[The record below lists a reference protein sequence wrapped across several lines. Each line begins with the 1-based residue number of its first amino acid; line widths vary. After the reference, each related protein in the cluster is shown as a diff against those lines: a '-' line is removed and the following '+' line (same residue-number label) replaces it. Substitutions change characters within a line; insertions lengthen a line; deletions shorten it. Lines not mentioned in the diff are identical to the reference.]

1 MRRDS
6 GCVWAEAST
15 CDKQRY
21 LKAPQPKLQRKTIPL
36 LLSQGVTGGLSAAT
50 GGAVANG
57 HWQWQTQCDV
67 CGPQANAA
75 LQPLQ
80 QGLQPQLM
88 WAVLVSATVMEAA
101 QGLVDELLTYSAS
114 KKLADNMQCKT
125 DAHHQ
130 AKPEDGCT
138 EPHHIVPYADRR
150 EFIREHADAARAIL
164 AEVGIDL
171 NSAANGVWVECGRHR
186 RMHNRDYYRALL
198 KVLEDATPRNRKN
211 VTDALNVVRTGIL
224 NKTFP
229 GTAF

>member
-1 MRRDS
+1 M
-6 GCVWAEAST
+6 
-15 CDKQRY
+15 
-21 LKAPQPKLQRKTIPL
+21 
-36 LLSQGVTGGLSAAT
+36 TGGLSAAT

-67 CGPQANAA
+67 CGPPANA
-75 LQPLQ
+75 PPPTLQ

-88 WAVLVSATVMEAA
+88 WTVLVSATVMDAA

>member
-1 MRRDS
+1 M
-6 GCVWAEAST
+6 
-15 CDKQRY
+15 
-21 LKAPQPKLQRKTIPL
+21 
-36 LLSQGVTGGLSAAT
+36 TGGLSAAT

-67 CGPQANAA
+67 CGPPANA
-75 LQPLQ
+75 PPPTLQ

-88 WAVLVSATVMEAA
+88 WTVLVSATVMEAA

-114 KKLADNMQCKT
+114 RQLAKNMECKT
-125 DAHHQ
+125 DAHYQ

-138 EPHHIVPYADRR
+138 EPHHIVPYADGR
-150 EFIREHADAARAIL
+150 FASAIQARAIL

-186 RMHNRDYYRALL
+186 RMHNGRYYDAVLAEFTRVTPWNRDT
-198 KVLEDATPRNRKN
+198 VI
-211 VTDALNVVRTGIL
+211 DALERIREGIL
-224 NKTFP
+224 KRTFP

>member
-1 MRRDS
+1 MHLS
-6 GCVWAEAST
+6 A
-15 CDKQRY
+15 Q
-21 LKAPQPKLQRKTIPL
+21 QPKLQRKTIPL

-88 WAVLVSATVMEAA
+88 WAVLVSATVMDAA

-125 DAHHQ
+125 DVHYQ
-130 AKPEDGCT
+130 AKPDDRCVHA
-138 EPHHIVPYADRR
+138 HHIVPYR
-150 EFIREHADAARAIL
+150 DARYPGAAESRAIL
-164 AEVGIDL
+164 AQVGIDL
-171 NSAANGVWVECGRHR
+171 NSAANGMWLECERHM
-186 RMHNRDYYRALL
+186 RMHNTPALAQLYYAAVFATLANPTVPRTKAGITRALEVIRE
-198 KVLEDATPRNRKN
+198 K
-211 VTDALNVVRTGIL
+211 IL
-224 NKTFP
+224 TRTFP
-229 GTAF
+229 GTF